1 MNFFTPVSA
10 ASARTVRKALPHS
23 TPAPWSALLLC
34 GTLALQGCSL
44 WPRQAPADDGTN
56 TNAATAAAQATFS
69 LDVKAPDTVRE
80 TLERHLELQRF
91 RQLPD
96 LQAEELRRL
105 LHAADANVRELL
117 GTLGYF
123 APDITISLREAP
135 ADAAPPTPPYA
146 VTITVEPGP

>member
-10 ASARTVRKALPHS
+10 AIARAARKALPHS

-44 WPRQAPADDGTN
+44 WPRQAPADDEASS

-69 LDVKAPDTVRE
+69 LEVKAPSAVRE

-105 LHAADANVRELL
+105 LHA
-117 GTLGYF
+117 
-123 APDITISLREAP
+123 
-135 ADAAPPTPPYA
+135 
-146 VTITVEPGP
+146 